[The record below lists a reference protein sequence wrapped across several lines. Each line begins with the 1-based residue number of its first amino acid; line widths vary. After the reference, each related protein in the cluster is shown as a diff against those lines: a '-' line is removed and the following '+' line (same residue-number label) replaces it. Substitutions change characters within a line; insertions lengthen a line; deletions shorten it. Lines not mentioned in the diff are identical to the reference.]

1 MTLAVMA
8 NSKQR
13 VARGIV
19 TTVML
24 MSVMIII
31 SIDTII
37 SMIW

>member
-1 MTLAVMA
+1 MTLAVVA

-24 MSVMIII
+24 IGVMIILN
-31 SIDTII
+31 IDTII
-37 SMIW
+37 TMI